1 MKNSKLLFA
10 ILVIILLPK
19 NLFSEPIDKATAI
32 SVARNYYAAVTNKA
46 APPALVTY
54 QAQFSSSLLSSDALT
69 AYYVVN
75 FADEGFVIVSA
86 DDRVRP
92 ILGYS
97 DQGAFDRQL
106 LPDNLQFML
115 DEYTREIQAIVESPS
130 TDNSVTGRAWKL
142 LESGAYSPSKFDRVG
157 PFVTSSW
164 SQLRFYN
171 NACPVDANAQYG
183 HALVGCGAVVMGQ
196 VMRYWKFPETGQGS
210 HSYNSNYGLLHADF
224 GNTTYD
230 YEHMPNRLNANS
242 TQEQIDAV
250 STLLYHC
257 GVAVNMTYGPSA
269 SWSNSNN
276 IVAAMSTYFK
286 YPETIEYLERNST
299 TSTHWWDLIKGELDS
314 LAPFFYGGSGSQGGH
329 VFVCDGY
336 NEDNDVHINWGF
348 GGSYDGFYAVTA
360 LNPGGYSF
368 SSNQAII
375 IGIRG
380 PEVPGSAVTEHA
392 ASQLT
397 LYPNP
402 ATDIIR
408 IDAGNLSI
416 RKYSV
421 YDVYGKLLY
430 EEQPTDA
437 AAQYDMSSLPSG
449 VYLIEVRTESGK
461 EVRKV
466 VKR

>member
-1 MKNSKLLFA
+1 MKNSRLLFA
-10 ILVIILLPK
+10 ILLIILLPK
-19 NLFSEPIDKATAI
+19 NLFSEPVDKAVAI
-32 SVARNYYAAVTNKA
+32 SVARNYYSAVTNKTVPQA
-46 APPALVTY
+46 RVTY
-54 QAQFSSSLLSSDALT
+54 QAQFSSSLSSSDMTT

-106 LPDNLQFML
+106 LPENLQFML

-130 TDNSVTGRAWKL
+130 TDNMVTGRAWKL
-142 LESGAYSPSKFDRVG
+142 LESGSYSHPKFDMVG

-164 SQLRFYN
+164 SQLQYYN
-171 NACPVDANAQYG
+171 NACPVANTQYG
-183 HALVGCGAVVMGQ
+183 HAMVGCGAVVMGQ
-196 VMRYWKFPETGQGS
+196 VMRYWEFPVTGQGS
-210 HSYNSNYGLLHADF
+210 HSYSCSYGTQQANF

-230 YEHMPNRLNANS
+230 YEQMPNRLNASS
-242 TQEQIDAV
+242 TPEQIEAV

-257 GVAVNMTYGPSA
+257 GVAVNMNYGPTA

-276 IVAAMSTYFK
+276 IVSAMSTYFR

-314 LAPFFYGGSGSQGGH
+314 LAPFFYGGTGSQGGH

-336 NEDNDVHINWGF
+336 NEDHDVHINWGF
-348 GGSYDGFYAVTA
+348 GGSYNGFYAVTA
-360 LNPGGYSF
+360 LNPGGYNF

-380 PEVPGSAVTEHA
+380 PELPNASVTDH
-392 ASQLT
+392 SQDFLR

-402 ATDIIR
+402 SVDVVKIETENTSILHFSVLDI
-408 IDAGNLSI
+408 
-416 RKYSV
+416 
-421 YDVYGKLLY
+421 YGKLLY
-430 EEQPTDA
+430 EEQVNDVVA
-437 AAQYDMSSLPSG
+437 HYDMTDLPSG
-449 VYLIEVRTESGK
+449 IYLIQVQTELGTDT
-461 EVRKV
+461 RKV

>member
-10 ILVIILLPK
+10 IIVIILLPK

-97 DQGAFDRQL
+97 DQGTFDRQL